1 MGFGWD
7 RDRRVA
13 VAVFLCALGLA
24 GAPAG
29 AATLTFTVDGAVG
42 DVPVASAEAA
52 GGIAAP
58 PGGWTLFSAERTFL
72 AAGAGLFSGSAYRDA
87 MLASVYSGAG
97 SIQSHWSG
105 APSAAGDE
113 TRSIAAAKA
122 PVSAAVLNAMFYLL
136 LAALMLSAAVGHIRS
151 RRGDAR

>member
-1 MGFGWD
+1 MGFGRD

-13 VAVFLCALGLA
+13 AAAFLCALALA

-29 AATLTFTVDGAVG
+29 AATLTFTVDSAVG
-42 DVPVASAEAA
+42 DVPIGSAEAA

-58 PGGWTLFSAERTFL
+58 TGRWTLFSAERTFL
-72 AAGAGLFSGSAYRDA
+72 AAGAGLFAGSAYRDA

-97 SIQSHWSG
+97 SMPPHWSG
-105 APSAAGDE
+105 APRAAGDE

-122 PVSAAVLNAMFYLL
+122 PVSAAALNAMFYLL
-136 LAALMLSAAVGHIRS
+136 LAALMLSAAVGHFRS
-151 RRGDAR
+151 RRGDAL